1 MPSCQLR
8 AGAAIAFFVLSQSA
22 LADPSVDLQ
31 ILNATGASG
40 EIIVVAGE
48 DVEVGFDVTL
58 DSGSVL
64 DKKDKLE
71 LVDLADDT
79 AVSSKNRGNSTSGSL
94 ILSVPNT
101 VLVGQFYVRYIRKD
115 NGAEVAR
122 VSHPDDAGS
131 VPLVVIEEASTA
143 ELSARVA
150 ALEATDPVPGP
161 QGDPGPQGLQ
171 GDPGPQ
177 GAQGIQGVPG
187 PLGIQGDPG
196 VAGPQGIQGPPGN
209 DGADGA
215 QGIQGVAGNDGA
227 DGAQGIQGIQGI
239 PGNDGADGADGAQG
253 IQGIPGNDGADGADG
268 AQGIQGIPGN
278 DGADGADGAPGPQG
292 PPGVLSFA
300 TENTAGGDLALPQTT
315 TGSFNTAFGY
325 DALGLSPSGNSNT
338 AVGRDAA
345 RANTTGGGNTAV
357 GNVALAS
364 NQTTSNNSAL
374 GTGALNALTTGGS
387 NTAVGVNAI
396 SSATGAA
403 QNVGV
408 GFASLQKN
416 NGWNNTALGT
426 SSFSESTSGDDNV
439 AIGAFALDSNLS
451 GSDNIALGSGAGS
464 NILLSDNISIGNDG
478 DAADSGTTRI
488 GTTGTHNKAY
498 MAGVINND
506 LTATGTPVVVGPDG
520 QLGIG
525 TAASGLSGY
534 VRVASTCAYS
544 LVLGANLDC
553 TVVCPAGKVVMGGG
567 YVHQPSNYFY
577 YDEVII
583 ALSYPP
589 SNTTWQVRVVN
600 SNTDGTARAGSISP
614 YATCAD

>member
-1 MPSCQLR
+1 MT
-8 AGAAIAFFVLSQSA
+8 F
-22 LADPSVDLQ
+22 
-31 ILNATGASG
+31 
-40 EIIVVAGE
+40 
-48 DVEVGFDVTL
+48 

-64 DKKDKLE
+64 DKKDTLE
-71 LVDLADDT
+71 LVDLTDDT
-79 AVSSKNRGNSTSGSL
+79 AVSSKKRGTSTAGSV
-94 ILSVPNT
+94 ILSVPNN
-101 VLVGQFYVRYIRKD
+101 VLAGQFYVRYIRED

-122 VSHPDDAGS
+122 ISHPDDGGS
-131 VPLVVIEEASTA
+131 IPLVVIEEASTA

-161 QGDPGPQGLQ
+161 QGDPGPQGPQ

-187 PLGIQGDPG
+187 PQGIQGDPG
-196 VAGPQGIQGPPGN
+196 VAGPQGIQGPPGD

-227 DGAQGIQGIQGI
+227 DGVDGAQGIQGIQGDPGPQGIQGIQGDPGPQGIQGI
-239 PGNDGADGADGAQG
+239 PGNDGADGA
-253 IQGIPGNDGADGADG
+253 NG

-292 PPGVLSFA
+292 SPGVLSFA
-300 TENTAGGDLALPQTT
+300 TENTAGGDLALPLTT
-315 TGSFNTAFGY
+315 TGSFNTALGY
-325 DALGLSPSGNSNT
+325 DALGSSPSGNANT

-345 RANTTGGGNTAV
+345 RGNTTGGGNTAV
-357 GNVALAS
+357 GNIALAS
-364 NQTTSNNSAL
+364 NQATSNNTAL
-374 GTGALNALTTGGS
+374 GSAALNALTTGGF

-396 SSATGAA
+396 SSATAA
-403 QNVGV
+403 TQNVGV

-416 NGWNNTALGT
+416 NGTNNTALGT
-426 SSFSESTSGDDNV
+426 RSFSASTSGDDNV

-451 GSDNIALGSGAGS
+451 GSNNIALGSDAGI
-464 NILLSDNISIGNDG
+464 NVLLSDNISIGNDG

-498 MAGVINND
+498 LSGVINND

-553 TVVCPAGKVVMGGG
+553 TVVCPASKVVMGGG

-577 YDEVII
+577 YDEVIV
-583 ALSYPP
+583 ALSYP
-589 SNTTWQVRVVN
+589 SSDTTWQVRVVN
-600 SNTDGTARAGSISP
+600 SNTDGGVRAGSISP